1 MKDFVFF
8 IGFFSLF
15 SFHITLADWAD
26 ERGDVLERLQ
36 DLYETGREN
45 AEKLEEKDKKIGDL
59 TEKVNK
65 LETSKNLQESTIEEL
80 NEKVNKL
87 ETSKILQEN
96 TIELLKS
103 QIEKLQTI
111 TTHNENNIYNHDE
124 RITNLSGKY
133 LQFQLKSLCTAMKF

>member
-36 DLYETGREN
+36 DLYETGRDN
-45 AEKLEEKDKKIGDL
+45 KEKLEEKDK
-59 TEKVNK
+59 
-65 LETSKNLQESTIEEL
+65 QIEEL
-80 NEKVNKL
+80 TEKVNKL

-111 TTHNENNIYNHDE
+111 TTHNENNIHNHDE

-133 LQFQLKSLCTAMKF
+133 LQFQL

>member
-1 MKDFVFF
+1 MKSCVFF

-36 DLYETGREN
+36 DLYETGRDN
-45 AEKLEEKDKKIGDL
+45 KEKLEEKDK
-59 TEKVNK
+59 
-65 LETSKNLQESTIEEL
+65 QIEEL
-80 NEKVNKL
+80 TEKVNKL

-111 TTHNENNIYNHDE
+111 TTHNENNIHNHDE

-133 LQFQLKSLCTAMKF
+133 LQFQL